1 MAIERERKFLVNSKK
16 LPRKLPKGDLY
27 TQGYLS
33 VNPSVRI
40 RIIQHGNKHQAFMT
54 IKSQG
59 KDIRSE
65 FEYQIPHA
73 DAFDM
78 LHLCGCKIL
87 QKVRRKIGR
96 WELDEYLGIYKGL
109 WIAEYE
115 LGLNEEI
122 PTIPKWIH
130 SEVTGVEEYKNEILA
145 KEIVKMMKKSSS

>member
-54 IKSQG
+54 IK
-59 KDIRSE
+59 
-65 FEYQIPHA
+65 IPHA